1 MAFQK
6 AIKGSLFIHV
16 LYFLIISIY
25 GYLKAFSYKGGVPT
39 TSASV
44 QSIGL
49 QISPVVYIF
58 SFIIISVIWLVVSK
72 YFRGKKG
79 DECGG
84 DENEMQ
90 KGKNDLGHL

>member
-1 MAFQK
+1 MALQK

-25 GYLKAFSYKGGVPT
+25 GYLKAFSYRAGVPT
-39 TSASV
+39 PSASIRA
-44 QSIGL
+44 IGL

-58 SFIIISVIWLVVSK
+58 SFIIISVIWMVVSK

-84 DENEMQ
+84 NEIQ
-90 KGKNDLGHL
+90 KGKNDMGHL